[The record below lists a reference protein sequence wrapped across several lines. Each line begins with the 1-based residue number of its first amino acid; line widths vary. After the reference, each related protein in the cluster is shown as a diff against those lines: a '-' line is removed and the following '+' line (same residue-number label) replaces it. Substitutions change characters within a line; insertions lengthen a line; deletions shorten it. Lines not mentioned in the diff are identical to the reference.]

1 MNALQRQWRF
11 PSCYSVRA
19 GTAGS
24 NVGLTVLRV
33 TLVSREYNF
42 LKVYKTSLT
51 IPSPSQSH
59 SV

>member
-1 MNALQRQWRF
+1 MNALQRQLQF

-33 TLVSREYNF
+33 TVVSREYVF
-42 LKVYKTSLT
+42 FKSL
-51 IPSPSQSH
+51 
-59 SV
+59 